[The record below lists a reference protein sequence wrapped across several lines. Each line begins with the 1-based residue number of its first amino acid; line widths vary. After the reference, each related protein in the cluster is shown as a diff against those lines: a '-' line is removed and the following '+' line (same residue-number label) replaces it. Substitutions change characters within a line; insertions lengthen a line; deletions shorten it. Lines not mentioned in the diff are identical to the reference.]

1 MGCIC
6 CEPSAIKESGERKY
20 DGQGTD
26 AEINS
31 TLGLCAWEKLSDYE
45 KVPED
50 AWEFFQSMNRMM
62 GSKNARLELLVTGY
76 SCLQM

>member
-6 CEPSAIKESGERKY
+6 CEPSALKESGERKY

-45 KVPED
+45 K
-50 AWEFFQSMNRMM
+50 FQKMLRNSFR
-62 GSKNARLELLVTGY
+62 A
-76 SCLQM
+76 

>member
-31 TLGLCAWEKLSDYE
+31 TLEKQDVGILHGRH
-45 KVPED
+45 V
-50 AWEFFQSMNRMM
+50 
-62 GSKNARLELLVTGY
+62 ELYCSRSITEERIWHG
-76 SCLQM
+76 M